1 MLRGVYPRSSWMAA
15 SFLDMTY
22 NAGGTRRIVHPH
34 PVWAIVRVK
43 VLASVFVKAAA
54 ATHLH

>member
-1 MLRGVYPRSSWMAA
+1 MAA